1 FPHPALFVRGK
12 SSDCRQ
18 RYLRN
23 WLVSRVGWITHLS
36 VSDVTPVTPR
46 TWQAFLNTIP
56 DTFSSNQLHEAAN
69 LFGPKLIGVQHDVPS
84 HIQFHD
90 ISIFLG
96 DLGRMTQWTKSKVLW
111 DIYEHNFWFEFVA
124 LAHVLML
131 DMTLD
136 WESEWLDCICQVFPG
151 DLELTMCAEP
161 FPSENQGL
169 ASSDPKLKLNYVEK
183 LQVLLSP
190 WPGFPSDLMEPLPP
204 SALSAC
210 VWAVEKKLALFYVQ
224 LFFDNFSCPPILP
237 HFIPVPLAYGC

>member
-1 FPHPALFVRGK
+1 YFLPHPALFVRGK

-23 WLVSRVGWITHLS
+23 WLVSRVGWITRLS

-46 TWQAFLNTIP
+46 TWWAFLNMIP
-56 DTFSSNQLHEAAN
+56 EQISSIFSGDKLHEVAN
-69 LFGPKLIGVQHDVPS
+69 LFGPELIGVQHDIPS
-84 HIQFHD
+84 HIQFPD

-96 DLGRMTQWTKSKVLW
+96 DLGRMTQWMKSKVLW
-111 DIYEHNFWFEFVA
+111 DLYEHNFWFKFVA

-136 WESEWLDCICQVFPG
+136 RESDMLTRFSMQVFPG
-151 DLELTMCAEP
+151 DSELTMCAEP

-169 ASSDPKLKLNYVEK
+169 VSSDPKLKLKYVEK

-190 WPGFPSDLMEPLPP
+190 WLGFPSNLMEPLPP
-204 SALSAC
+204 SVSSAC

-224 LFFDNFSCPPILP
+224 LFFDNFGCLPILP
-237 HFIPVPLAYGC
+237 